1 DPQGGAGHRPGPR
14 VLAPAPVPDRAVP
27 RGGFRMSAPLSNARA
42 VGLVASREFVTQ
54 VQKKSFLI
62 SNAIILVAIVVG
74 IVATSVLSGGDDD
87 RPTVGVVGAPALQ
100 TTIESLG
107 ETVGT

>member
-1 DPQGGAGHRPGPR
+1 
-14 VLAPAPVPDRAVP
+14 
-27 RGGFRMSAPLSNARA
+27 MSAPLSNARA

-107 ETVGT
+107 VTVRMPCGRSTSCSSNFRSTKAMASGGP